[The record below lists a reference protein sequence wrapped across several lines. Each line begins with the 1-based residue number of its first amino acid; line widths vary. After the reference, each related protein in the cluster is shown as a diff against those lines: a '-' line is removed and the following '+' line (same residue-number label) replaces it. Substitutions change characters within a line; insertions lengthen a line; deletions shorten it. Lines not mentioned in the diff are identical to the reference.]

1 MRLQRIGRKNSP
13 SYRVVV
19 VDSRQAVSSGN
30 FVDMIGFYEPKSG
43 TRRVDAEKAKAWLA
57 KGVQASPT
65 VHNMLISLGVIA
77 GEKITV
83 QAPKKEVPAE
93 APKEEVAQ
101 PAAAEEAPVETA
113 EAAA

>member
-1 MRLQRIGRKNSP
+1 M
-13 SYRVVV
+13 

-43 TRRVDAEKAKAWLA
+43 TRKIDGEKAKAWLA

-65 VHNMLISLGVIA
+65 VHNMLVSQKIIDA
-77 GEKITV
+77 KKITV
-83 QAPKKEVPAE
+83 QKPKKE
-93 APKEEVAQ
+93 
-101 PAAAEEAPVETA
+101 AAAT